1 MESFRGVKLILFL
14 FLLLFVSLV
23 SKFRKDGKVE
33 NHHLVNINHV
43 DSPTPIE
50 RVCQKEGM
58 RFIKNKPVGR
68 FSIGS
73 PFSS

>member
-33 NHHLVNINHV
+33 NHHLDNINHV
-43 DSPTPIE
+43 DSSIE
-50 RVCQKEGM
+50 QVCQKEGM

-73 PFSS
+73 IFSS

>member
-14 FLLLFVSLV
+14 FLLFFVLLV
-23 SKFRKDGKVE
+23 SKFRKDGKNE
-33 NHHLVNINHV
+33 NHQLVYINHV
-43 DSPTPIE
+43 DTPIE

-73 PFSS
+73 IFSS

>member
-33 NHHLVNINHV
+33 NHQVVNINPV
-43 DSPTPIE
+43 DTPIE
-50 RVCQKEGM
+50 QVCQKEGM

-68 FSIGS
+68 FSIGF